1 MTPSACESGRLCF
14 VGNSHLAALRGG
26 AKKSPVDEIRS
37 ADWFAVGGEMLT
49 IRSGRLEPPPDGRR
63 PVHTNVA
70 GAAEHGLEL
79 ANYSTVVVS
88 AVGLLA
94 IRNASTS
101 GHPMRR
107 VRLSSWPEGASLE
120 VVSEAVLVERI
131 WNRIA
136 GGSFAKSVR
145 SLVAVFPGKV
155 FIFPTPVASETVLRD
170 PEWDLARWYGGGI
183 RQVMSDYWRCQW
195 LAIQRFVSEL
205 ESRAYLVPHPVPGW
219 LDDGFS
225 PEAYSSKD
233 PWHLNKDYGHLALN
247 SLVGLY

>member
-1 MTPSACESGRLCF
+1 MTPSAGESVKLCF

-26 AKKSPVDEIRS
+26 AKKSSIDEIRS

-49 IRSGRLEPPPDGRR
+49 IQNGRLEPPPDGRR

-107 VRLSSWPEGASLE
+107 LRLSSWPVGNDLE
-120 VVSEAVLVERI
+120 VASEAVLVERI
-131 WNRIA
+131 WNRIV

-145 SLVAVFPGKV
+145 SLVAIFPGKV
-155 FIFPTPVASETVLRD
+155 FIYPTPVASETVLGD
-170 PEWDLARWYGGGI
+170 AEWDLARWYGGGI

-195 LAIQRFVSEL
+195 LAIQRFVDEL
-205 ESRAYLVPHPVPGW
+205 GDRAHLVPHPVPGW

-225 PEAYSSKD
+225 PTAYSSKD
-233 PWHLNKDYGHLALN
+233 PWHLNKEYGHLALKA
-247 SLVGLY
+247 LADLF